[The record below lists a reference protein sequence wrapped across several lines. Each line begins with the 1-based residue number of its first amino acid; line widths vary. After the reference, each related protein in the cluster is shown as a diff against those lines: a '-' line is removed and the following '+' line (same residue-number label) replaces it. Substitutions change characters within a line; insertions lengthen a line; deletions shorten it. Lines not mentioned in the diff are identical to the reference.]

1 MNLYQHQTDSLKRTK
16 GFNRVAYYH
25 DMGLGK
31 TFTGA
36 EKMIQLGKRVNLVIC
51 QKSKIDDWCEHFVD
65 NYELSHN
72 MMIYDCTKWNKAD
85 WLLFSNDIDFIKDA
99 HQQDITV
106 LIINYELCWRR
117 KQLLQLHDF
126 TLMLDESSLI
136 QNIKAKQTKFIMN
149 LQPSDVI
156 LLSGTPVSGK
166 YENIV
171 TQAHLLGWNIS
182 QEIYDRTYVNWTLT
196 PDDGS
201 GMRHR
206 IVDMSNPYKNVD
218 RLKDKLRQY
227 GADFLKTE
235 DVLDLPEQTFIDVWV
250 DAPKEYKKF
259 MKEDYVLLKNVIPFT
274 DDFGVDPAYF
284 QSDVEL
290 IGDTT
295 FTKRLYAR
303 QLCSQYNKNKIE
315 ALTDLIQSTQ
325 DRLIIFYNFNDE
337 LNILKGVCNKQ
348 KRPYS
353 EVNGSVKDLSNYEE
367 CDNSVTLVQYQAGA
381 MGLNLQKCNKIIYFS
396 LPERSELFEQS
407 KKRIHRI
414 GQSQPC
420 FYYVMMAKNTV
431 ESDIYETLKM
441 RRDYTDEL
449 FKEVK

>member
-1 MNLYQHQTDSLKRTK
+1 MKLYQHQEEALNHTK
-16 GFNRVAYYH
+16 GKNRVAYFH

-36 EKMIQLGKRVNLVIC
+36 EKMMQLGEVVNLVIC
-51 QKSKIDDWCEHFVD
+51 QKSKVNDWCEHLYTHYHKRYLIFD
-65 NYELSHN
+65 LTKKDQFADFFNGYEYRR
-72 MMIYDCTKWNKAD
+72 IG
-85 WLLFSNDIDFIKDA
+85 
-99 HQQDITV
+99 V
-106 LIINYELCWRR
+106 INYELAWRR
-117 KQLLQLHDF
+117 KDLLKLWNF

-149 LQPSDVI
+149 LQPSNVI
-156 LLSGTPVSGK
+156 LLSGTPCSGK
-166 YENIV
+166 YENLV

-206 IVDMSNPYKNVD
+206 IVDKDDPYKNVD

-235 DVLDLPEQTFIDVWV
+235 DVIDLPEQNFIHVWV

-259 MKEDYVLLKNVIPFT
+259 IKNDYVKLS
-274 DDFGVDPAYF
+274 DDL
-284 QSDVEL
+284 EL
-290 IGDTT
+290 IGDTI

-303 QLCSQYNKNKIE
+303 QLCSQYNQNKID
-315 ALTDLIQSTQ
+315 ALIDLIQSTK
-325 DRLIIFYNFNDE
+325 DRLIIFYNFNAE
-337 LNILKGVCNKQ
+337 LDILKGICNALE
-348 KRPYS
+348 RPYS
-353 EVNGSVKDLSNYEE
+353 EVNGQVKDLSNYEKL
-367 CDNSVTLVQYQAGA
+367 NGSISLIQYQAGA

-396 LPERSELFEQS
+396 LPDRSELFEQS

-420 FYYVMMAKNTV
+420 FYYLMMAKGTV
-431 ESDIYETLKM
+431 DEKIKTTLDM
-441 RRDYTDEL
+441 RKDFTDYL
-449 FKEVK
+449 FVGEVK